1 MTRPLEGRGARAH
14 SWASVAV
21 ARRWRTLTQERRV
34 DGNSSTMMPLPHPHR
49 RRTGRPR
56 SVRVPPGRRRGPPGA
71 LERARHD
78 ASTPRAAHRGGAPDE
93 GGHQWSSKA
102 ITPPSSR
109 WAGTGP
115 RPLAT
120 NYDAPA
126 STGRASRPLHRRCAA
141 TRRRACRC
149 RCSQKA
155 APSPGA
161 TSRRTWHH
169 RARSPLLGRMLGL
182 TGGRHGGRAMVSH
195 TAEPRP
201 DYSSSSHSRPYT

>member
-1 MTRPLEGRGARAH
+1 MPSSHVAWSQRLIVTRPLEGRGARAH

-34 DGNSSTMMPLPHPHR
+34 DENSSTMMPLPHPHR

-71 LERARHD
+71 LGRARHD

-109 WAGTGP
+109 WAAHRGDARAQTGAAAAPGTT
-115 RPLAT
+115 RTA
-120 NYDAPA
+120 
-126 STGRASRPLHRRCAA
+126 TGRCAESRSGTHAPTPLPP
-141 TRRRACRC
+141 RRA
-149 RCSQKA
+149 A
-155 APSPGA
+155 GAPPV
-161 TSRRTWHH
+161 RERQ
-169 RARSPLLGRMLGL
+169 
-182 TGGRHGGRAMVSH
+182 TG
-195 TAEPRP
+195 
-201 DYSSSSHSRPYT
+201 